1 MMFAAASASYTPAT
15 RPATQLATR
24 ATATM
29 EISTKQGM
37 EVLAQQL
44 NPVVG
49 YWGACCQLAQLHLH
63 PPTADVQRAPATR
76 LPSNIAHS

>member
-49 YWGACCQLAQLHLH
+49 YWGAC
-63 PPTADVQRAPATR
+63 
-76 LPSNIAHS
+76 